1 MSAAVGASGRPRWGR
16 AVAWAL
22 PLRFA
27 LRDLRGG
34 LRGFFVLFACVAL
47 GVGAIVAVGSTARS
61 VADSVAAGG
70 RKLVGG
76 DVAFSLAHREATPQE
91 LAYLSARG
99 DVSTIAQQR
108 SMARAGDKTTLV
120 EIKAVDAL
128 WPDHGGRRAE
138 LGQAVFEPPATA
150 ADALSGGGLAARV
163 AAEAALFAKLGVA
176 PGATIRIGESE
187 MVLASRLVSEP
198 DRLAAALGFGPRVV
212 MSIEALRASGLI
224 QPGSLTRWTYRVALP
239 KGATS
244 AQAQALA
251 DGFAAAFPEA
261 GYSVRRSDHASPEF
275 DANVSRFTDFLTLVG
290 LTALV
295 VGGVGAANAANAFVA
310 RKRADM
316 ATLKSLGASGGR
328 VVAIALTQ
336 VMLIAAA
343 AAAAGAAAGAAA
355 PFAASG
361 ALGDALPVPLDPA
374 IYPRE
379 MALGALYGL
388 LAAFAFSIGALGR
401 AHDAPVA
408 ALFRDAVDVSSGGA
422 ARLRYRVMAA
432 AGFAALIGAAAA
444 FAGSARLALI
454 YAAATA
460 AAFLALRG
468 VAQLA
473 MAAARRAPRPKNA
486 PARLALS
493 NIHRPGALTPSVVLS
508 LGLGLTLLVALGLVQ
523 ANVAG
528 QLSRS
533 VSGRTPSF
541 FFLDLNA
548 RQAGDFERFIAKE
561 ASGARLERVPMMRGR
576 IVRVKDQPAEQV
588 KASEDSEW
596 ALRGDRGVTYSAA
609 VPEGSTVTKG
619 AWWAPDH
626 AGPALVSM
634 EEGVARGLG
643 LDVGDTITVNTLGR
657 NVTATI
663 ANLRRVD
670 WRSFGINFV
679 LVFSPDAFRGAPHTE
694 LATISFASDIGEGR
708 ELALL
713 KAVNDAFP
721 TVTSVRVR
729 EALEAAREMVDTLAG
744 AVRAAASIAVAASIL
759 VLAGALSAGREARVY
774 DAVVLKTLGA
784 TRRQLALA
792 YLYEYAAMGAA
803 TAAFGVAAGTA
814 AAWAATTRLLKLD
827 FAFEPKSAL
836 IATALA
842 LILTVGLGFLGA
854 WRIFGESPAR
864 HLRAL

>member
-1 MSAAVGASGRPRWGR
+1 MSAAAETLPTPAGAAGKGARL
-16 AVAWAL
+16 L

-34 LRGFFVLFACVAL
+34 LNGFFVLLACVAL
-47 GVGAIVAVGSTARS
+47 GVAAIVAVGATARGVS
-61 VADSVAAGG
+61 DAVAAGG

-76 DVAFSLAHREATPQE
+76 DVAFSQAHREASAQE
-91 LAYLSARG
+91 LAFLSARG
-99 DVSTIAQQR
+99 AVSVIAQQR

-120 EIKAVDAL
+120 EIKAVDGL
-128 WPDHGGRRAE
+128 WPDHEGRRPE
-138 LGQAVFEPPATA
+138 LGQAVFDPPADVRTA
-150 ADALSGGGLAARV
+150 LAGGAPPRI
-163 AAEAALFAKLGVA
+163 AAEAALFAKFGVA
-176 PGATIRIGESE
+176 PGATVRIGESE

-198 DRLAAALGFGPRVV
+198 DKLAAALGFGPRVV
-212 MSIEALRASGLI
+212 MSIDALRASGLI
-224 QPGSLTRWTYRVALP
+224 QPGSLTRWTYRLTLP
-239 KGATS
+239 GMATS
-244 AQAQALA
+244 AQAQAVVDA
-251 DGFAAAFPEA
+251 FNAAFPEA
-261 GYSVRRSDHASPEF
+261 GYTTRRSDRASPEF
-275 DANVSRFTDFLTLVG
+275 DANITRFSDFLTLVG

-295 VGGVGAANAANAFVA
+295 VGGVGAANASAAFVA

-336 VMLIAAA
+336 VMLIAALA
-343 AAAAGAAAGAAA
+343 ALIGAALGAAA
-355 PFAASG
+355 PFLAAG
-361 ALGDALPVPLDPA
+361 ALGDALPLPLEPA

-388 LAAFAFSIGALGR
+388 LATFAFSIAALGR

-408 ALFRDAVDVSSGGA
+408 ALFRDGVDLSTHA
-422 ARLRYRVMAA
+422 ARRRYRVMAGL
-432 AGFAALIGAAAA
+432 GFLALIGAAAA

-468 VAQLA
+468 VAQLV
-473 MAAARRAPRPKNA
+473 MAAARRAPRPRNT

-548 RQAGDFERFIAKE
+548 QQAGDFERFVAKE
-561 ASGARLERVPMMRGR
+561 ATDAKLERVPMMRGR
-576 IVRVKDQPAEQV
+576 IVRVKDVPAEQA

-596 ALRGDRGVTYSAA
+596 ALRGDRGVTYAA
-609 VPEGSTVTKG
+609 AIPEGSTIVKG

-626 AGPALVSM
+626 AGAALVSM

-643 LDVGDTITVNTLGR
+643 LDVGDAIVVNVLGR

-663 ANLRRVD
+663 ANLRQVD

-679 LVFSPDAFRGAPHTE
+679 LVFSPNTFRGAPHTE
-694 LATISFASDIGEGR
+694 LATISFPTDIGEPR

-713 KAVNDAFP
+713 KSVNDAFP
-721 TVTSVRVR
+721 TVTSLRVR
-729 EALEAAREMVDTLAG
+729 EALEAAREMVDKLAG
-744 AVRAAASIAVAASIL
+744 AVRAAASIAVVASIL

-784 TRRQLALA
+784 TRGQLALA

-803 TAAFGVAAGTA
+803 TALFGVAAGTA
-814 AAWAATTRLLKLD
+814 AAWAATSRLLKLD
-827 FAFEPKSAL
+827 FVFEPKAAL
-836 IATALA
+836 AAAALA
-842 LILTVGLGFLGA
+842 LALTVGLGFLGA
-854 WRIFGESPAR
+854 WRTFGESPAR
-864 HLRAL
+864 RLRAL